1 MKKTGICNWR
11 KILFLRIKRICNNS
25 SEQLSLHFHTRT
37 FIPRKEAAFS

>member
-25 SEQLSLHFHTRT
+25 SEQLSLHDTRT